1 MATDTLL
8 LGRVLEVVRRHFQ
21 GPEEDPNS
29 TSGDFIHASGTAA
42 HACLFAGLFCPE
54 FVEVDGSVLLRRSV
68 ETEEERIRFLQYR
81 DLKGKQAA
89 EASFNFVEVPYLF
102 RPAGRDLTDEE
113 DQVLAEVLAASW
125 RGWLGQL
132 YPGRRFAVDVL
143 PPQETGSVVGI
154 QVSERAPGPK

>member
-21 GPEEDPNS
+21 GPDEGPTS
-29 TSGDFIHASGTAA
+29 TAADLIHTSGTAA

-54 FVEVDGSVLLRRSV
+54 FVEVDGSVLFRMAV
-68 ETEEERIRFLQYR
+68 ETEEERIRFLKYR
-81 DLKGKQAA
+81 EAKGKAAA

-125 RGWLGQL
+125 RGWLSQL
-132 YPGRRFAVDVL
+132 YPGRQLNVEVL

-154 QVSERAPGPK
+154 QVSERASGPK